1 MCFLQNWASVIQK
14 GKRDMK
20 YELRPY
26 QKEASD
32 EAVKFL
38 KDNDRKGNGLLV
50 MATGCHAKGYPIMMS
65 DGSLKNVED
74 IRVGD
79 KVMGNDG
86 RPRNVLSLHRGE
98 DDMYRIVPIKGEPF
112 VVNGGHILSLYRT
125 RRKVGDTIGYDE
137 ISVRDYLRQNKA
149 YKHQHKLYRL
159 EGLEFDGWAVEP
171 YFMGLFIGDG
181 CSVSGIGI
189 TTRHKEVVSFLYEF
203 ADKYGF
209 NIRVVSK
216 GSGIASTYLFTH
228 KEADRNHFNP
238 LKSYLMRYELF
249 ESRSGNK
256 FIPNEF
262 KFARREDRLLLL
274 GGLIDT
280 DTYYEKEKNVYEYCT
295 KSRRLAYDVQYLCRS
310 VGLFASIRDKFVD
323 GINYYRLQISGNLD
337 MIPNRVVT
345 RKGKPRMQKKN
356 VYVTGF
362 SVENVGR
369 GEYYGFTL
377 DGNHLY
383 VDWQYFIHHN
393 CGKSLVVADI
403 AKRLNAKVLVFQP
416 SKEILMQNYK
426 KMKTYTDDCAMYS
439 ASVGSK
445 EIAKITFATI
455 GSAKSHPY
463 LFKQFKYII
472 VDEAH
477 TINPSEGMYF
487 DFFNLIDRKIIGLTA
502 TPYRLQTTGQKW
514 NWKEKRMDMSEA
526 VSTLVPIVGN
536 GQVFQEVL
544 YNIDTRYLLREGYLA
559 PLQYYDVRP
568 PKMDEVKLFK
578 NTAGTEFSK
587 SSLRWM
593 EEHCH
598 FYEHME
604 SIIKRLQH
612 PKSGI
617 PRNGILVFVRLVELA
632 EYMTKTIP
640 NAKMISGKTP
650 KKERE
655 RILEEFNRGE
665 FQVLLNCSTLVCGY
679 DRPDLDTIVLGTPT
693 MSLSRYYQE
702 VGRGIR
708 PCEGK
713 IGWIVDLCGN
723 TYRFGE
729 VHKLVFRQNAVG
741 DWNLYNDKRQL
752 TNVQL

>member
-1 MCFLQNWASVIQK
+1 
-14 GKRDMK
+14 MK

-26 QKEASD
+26 QKEASE

-38 KDNDRKGNGLLV
+38 TDDRRKGNGLLV

-74 IRVGD
+74 IKVGD
-79 KVMGNDG
+79 KVMGDDG
-86 RPRNVLSLHRGE
+86 KPRNVLSLHRGE
-98 DDMYRIVPIKGEPF
+98 DDMYRIVPKKGEPF

-125 RRKVGDTIGYDE
+125 RRWGGDNIAYDE
-137 ISVRDYLRQNKA
+137 ISVRDYLRQNKS
-149 YKHQHKLYRL
+149 YKHLHKLYRL
-159 EGLEFDGWAVEP
+159 EGLDCFDGWAVEP

-181 CSVSGIGI
+181 CSVSGLGI
-189 TTRHKEVVSFLYEF
+189 TTRHKEVVSFLYDF

-209 NIRVVSK
+209 NVRVVPK
-216 GSGIASTYLFTH
+216 GSGIASSYMFTH
-228 KEADRNHFNP
+228 SEADKNNFNP

-249 ESRSGNK
+249 ESRSGDK
-256 FIPNEF
+256 FIPKEF
-262 KFARREDRLLLL
+262 KYARREDRLLLL

-280 DTYYEKEKNVYEYCT
+280 DTYYDEEKNVYEYCT
-295 KSRRLAYDVQYLCRS
+295 KSKRLAYDIQFLCRS
-310 VGLFASIRDKFVD
+310 VGLYASIRDKFVE
-323 GINYYRLQISGNLD
+323 GVNYYRLQISGDLD
-337 MIPNRVVT
+337 IIPNRVAE
-345 RKGKPRMQKKN
+345 RKGKPRKQRKSI
-356 VYVTGF
+356 YVEGF
-362 SVENVGR
+362 SVESIGR

-393 CGKSLVVADI
+393 CGKSLVIADI
-403 AKRLNAKVLVFQP
+403 AKKLNSEVLVFQP

-439 ASVGSK
+439 ASVGK
-445 EIAKITFATI
+445 KNIAKVTFATI
-455 GSAKSHPY
+455 GSAKSYPS

-477 TINPSEGMYF
+477 TVNPSEGMYF
-487 DFFNLIDRKIIGLTA
+487 DFFNIMNRKIIGLTA
-502 TPYRLQTTGQKW
+502 TPYRLQTEGQKW
-514 NWKEKRMDMSEA
+514 DWKNKKMDMSDA
-526 VSTLVPIVGN
+526 VSMLVPIVGN
-536 GQVFQEVL
+536 GQVFSEVL
-544 YNIDTRYLLREGYLA
+544 YNVDTQYLLREGFLA
-559 PLQYYDVRP
+559 PLRYFDVRP
-568 PKMDEVKLFK
+568 PKMDMEKVFK
-578 NTAGTEFSK
+578 NTVGTDFSK

-612 PKSGI
+612 PKSGV
-617 PRNGILVFVRLVELA
+617 PRHGILVFVRLVELA
-632 EYMTKTIP
+632 EHMTKTIP
-640 NAKMISGKTP
+640 SAKMVSGKTP

-655 RILEEFNRGE
+655 RILDEFNRGE

-708 PCEGK
+708 PFEGK
-713 IGWIVDLCGN
+713 DGWIVDLCGN

-741 DWNLYNDKRQL
+741 DWNLYNDRRQL
-752 TNVQL
+752 TNVPL